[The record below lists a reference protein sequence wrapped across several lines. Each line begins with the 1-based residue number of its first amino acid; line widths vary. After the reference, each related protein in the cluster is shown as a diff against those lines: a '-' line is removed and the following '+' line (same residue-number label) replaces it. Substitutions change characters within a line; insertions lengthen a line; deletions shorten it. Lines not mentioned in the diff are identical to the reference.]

1 MKNNWEGKN
10 NIGIQSNDNFQKDVI
25 NKAPADNKNRSQL
38 LWDLVHHYIEAVK
51 LPDGTLPVL
60 SFYVPE
66 EKETHHRSFIK
77 TSESI
82 VKLIIKKSKP
92 LNLNL
97 KRYQQGS
104 LDFFI
109 ENSDNTA

>member
-1 MKNNWEGKN
+1 M
-10 NIGIQSNDNFQKDVI
+10 
-25 NKAPADNKNRSQL
+25 
-38 LWDLVHHYIEAVK
+38 
-51 LPDGTLPVL
+51 
-60 SFYVPE
+60 PE
-66 EKETHHRSFIK
+66 EKETKLAQHKSFIK
-77 TSESI
+77 TTESI
-82 VKLIIKKSKP
+82 VKLIIKKPKP

>member
-1 MKNNWEGKN
+1 VTKKVNL
-10 NIGIQSNDNFQKDVI
+10 
-25 NKAPADNKNRSQL
+25 DNKCRSYL

-51 LPDGTLPVL
+51 LPDGSLPAI
-60 SFYVPE
+60 SFYMPE
-66 EKETHHRSFIK
+66 EKETKLAQHKSFIK
-77 TSESI
+77 TTESI
-82 VKLIIKKSKP
+82 VKLIIKKPKP